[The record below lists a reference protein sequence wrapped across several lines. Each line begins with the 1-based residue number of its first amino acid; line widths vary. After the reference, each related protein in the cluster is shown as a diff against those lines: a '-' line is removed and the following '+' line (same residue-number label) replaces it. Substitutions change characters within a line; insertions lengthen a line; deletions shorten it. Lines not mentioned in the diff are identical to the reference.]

1 MSDVFGIGGVA
12 QAAGSVAGA
21 GIQAGATISAAN
33 TEADAAKYAANL
45 QSQASANSL
54 AFQQQ
59 TWNQTQA
66 NQKPFLQAGQQSIG
80 NLSGE
85 TQPGGALNQ
94 SWNQNFSYSPFSGGQ
109 PYSNASFSSGQQPFS
124 FSGVN
129 ESNDPAYQFDLQQG
143 EQAVQR
149 SAAAQGGLVSGGAM
163 KDLNDYAQ
171 GYASNQYQQSYQNA
185 LQGYQTNFNNSLA
198 GYQTNE
204 QNSLNQ
210 YQTNFGDSLAGYQ
223 TNYSNALQQYQTAY
237 NVFENNQ
244 ANSFNRQ
251 AAVAGIGQT
260 AINNLSATG
269 AQTANTYANTS
280 LTGAAGAGNYLTQ
293 GASAIGAGTIGI
305 GNALQSGINGS
316 VNALAQGYNQN
327 SNFSNFAN
335 SFDQSAS
342 LATWDGLN
350 ATLNNTL
357 SPNQ

>member
-109 PYSNASFSSGQQPFS
+109 PYSNASFSYGQQPFS

-185 LQGYQTNFNNSLA
+185 LQGYQTNFNN
-198 GYQTNE
+198 
-204 QNSLNQ
+204 
-210 YQTNFGDSLAGYQ
+210 SLAGYQ

>member
-198 GYQTNE
+198 GYQTN
-204 QNSLNQ
+204 
-210 YQTNFGDSLAGYQ
+210 
-223 TNYSNALQQYQTAY
+223 YSNALQQYQTAY